1 MYFLEAKSLKKNF
14 GGIQALSDGNIRVK
28 QGHICG
34 LLGSNGSGKTTLSRI
49 LTGIYRL
56 SSGSIMLDGSEVDI
70 KSPAAAQKLGI
81 VMVHQNLSLLDE
93 LTVWENIALGH
104 EDLKKAGFVN
114 KSECIAM
121 AKAALGKLTDDI
133 CADTQVK
140 ELSPAEKQLV
150 EIAKALSKDA
160 RLLILDEPTAAL
172 TKNEVER
179 LFTVMRSLK
188 AQGITMIFI
197 SHRLWEVMNI
207 CDQVV
212 VLRNGATVGEID
224 FEYEEKNERRIV
236 SMITGKK
243 DENVCDYKTA
253 GCATCEPVLEA
264 KGVCAAGM
272 LDGINLKLNKGEILG
287 VAGLQGQGQEQLL
300 EALSGMT
307 PYDKG
312 AILFDGEAVKGRHA
326 KHFIRKGI
334 VLVPGDR
341 HKEGLFLSHTVYENT
356 IFPQFARKHSP
367 LFLNKKKLKGDVQ
380 AAVDRLSIVPNDQ
393 NKQVRL
399 MSGGNQQKVVVGKW
413 LSLEP
418 KVLLLSDPA
427 KGVDVEAKAEL
438 YKLVCALAAEGAA
451 VILYASD
458 NEELLSICDRF
469 LIMFEGRVVEE
480 IVNDCMTDEMLT
492 AAVFNASRIAAGKGC
507 ADEEVV

>member
-14 GGIQALSDGNIRVK
+14 GGIQALTDGNIRVK
-28 QGHICG
+28 QGNICG

-56 SSGSIMLDGSEVDI
+56 SSGTILLDGKEADI
-70 KSPAAAQKLGI
+70 KGPSVAQKLGI

-114 KSECIAM
+114 KSECIEM
-121 AKAALGKLTDDI
+121 AKAALSKLTDDI
-133 CADTQVK
+133 CIDAQVK
-140 ELSPAEKQLV
+140 SLSPAEKQLV

-160 RLLILDEPTAAL
+160 RMLILDEPTAAL

-179 LFTVMRSLK
+179 LFAVMRSLK

-224 FEYEEKNERRIV
+224 FEYEEKNEKRIV

-243 DENVCDYKTA
+243 DENICDYKME
-253 GCATCEPVLEA
+253 GCATCEPALEVKEA
-264 KGVCAAGM
+264 CAAGM
-272 LDGINLKLNKGEILG
+272 LNDISFTLNKGEILG

-300 EALSGMT
+300 EVLSGMT

-312 AILFDGEAVKGRHA
+312 AILFDGEPMKGKHA
-326 KHFIRKGI
+326 KHFIRKGV

-356 IFPQFARKHSP
+356 IFPQFAKKSSP
-367 LFLNKKKLKGDVQ
+367 LFLSKRKLKSDVQ
-380 AAVDRLSIVPNDQ
+380 AAIDRLSIVPNDQ

-413 LSLEP
+413 LSLKP
-418 KVLLLSDPA
+418 KVLMLSDPA

-469 LIMFEGRVVEE
+469 LIMFEGRVVKELMNNC
-480 IVNDCMTDEMLT
+480 ISDEMLT
-492 AAVFNASRIAAGKGC
+492 AEVFNASRIAADKGC
-507 ADEEVV
+507 AK